1 MGGQPPHPGSAPR
14 QPHYQGPVPGY
25 PPQYQAPSRPGY
37 LPRPPKRN
45 KGLIIAAVIGAGLL
59 GASAFGAVVYRG
71 VTDPHGRSEM
81 DDLRA
86 GRCVDKPSSAGTVYS
101 LPTRSCDKPH
111 DGEVVYVGH
120 LTEWKNETA
129 ARDAGKTLCV
139 TYATPII
146 EASTANA
153 VVELM
158 SYAPADKASYRKS
171 TTVQCV
177 AWATGGTKLT
187 QSLTGK

>member
-1 MGGQPPHPGSAPR
+1 M
-14 QPHYQGPVPGY
+14 
-25 PPQYQAPSRPGY
+25 
-37 LPRPPKRN
+37 
-45 KGLIIAAVIGAGLL
+45 IGAVVL
-59 GASAFGAVVYRG
+59 GASAVGAVVYRG

-81 DDLRA
+81 DDLTA
-86 GRCVDKPSSAGTVYS
+86 GRCVDKPSSTGTVYS
-101 LPTRSCDKPH
+101 LPTRSCEKPH

-120 LTEWKNETA
+120 LTEWENETA
-129 ARDAGKTLCV
+129 AREAGKTLCV

-158 SYAPADKASYRKS
+158 SYAPADEASYRKS
-171 TTVQCV
+171 ATVQCV